1 MTEEKE
7 IGTILVHTGGSNE
20 KNSVTMPIHLS
31 TTFIQDN
38 VEGPPP
44 CVDDEY
50 SFGEGYEYQRISNP
64 TRGAFEKAMADIEK
78 GKYAVAFS
86 SGMAAISSILHLLPP
101 NSHIIAVSDLYGGTY
116 RLFEKFM
123 KPVYGMQVEYLD
135 DWKSTKLTEIIRPE
149 TSLIW
154 IETPTNPSL
163 KLIEIKRVV
172 DQVKERSEKILV
184 VVDNTFATPY
194 LQNPLEKEAD
204 VVIHSV
210 TKYIAGHSDVVM
222 GCVITNDEAIYDSLR
237 MIQRTFGAVPAPF
250 DCYMAIRGMKT
261 LHLRMEKAQ
270 ENAYIIAHFLETKT
284 DFVKKCIY
292 PGLKNYTNMD
302 IKKKQMRGD
311 GGMISFIL
319 HGENDEAIFF
329 LKQLKLFKIA
339 VSLGAVESLAEIPY
353 FMTHGSMTEEHRE
366 RLGLSKNFI
375 RLSVG
380 IEDVQDLLKDLE
392 HAFQM
397 LTQFVKKNDEQDRTL
412 FIEKNDQGQCS
423 VH

>member
-1 MTEEKE
+1 M
-7 IGTILVHTGGSNE
+7 
-20 KNSVTMPIHLS
+20 
-31 TTFIQDN
+31 
-38 VEGPPP
+38 
-44 CVDDEY
+44 
-50 SFGEGYEYQRISNP
+50 
-64 TRGAFEKAMADIEK
+64 
-78 GKYAVAFS
+78 
-86 SGMAAISSILHLLPP
+86 
-101 NSHIIAVSDLYGGTY
+101 
-116 RLFEKFM
+116 LFR
-123 KPVYGMQVEYLD
+123 
-135 DWKSTKLTEIIRPE
+135 S
-149 TSLIW
+149 SLIW

-319 HGENDEAIFF
+319 H
-329 LKQLKLFKIA
+329 
-339 VSLGAVESLAEIPY
+339 EIGRA
-353 FMTHGSMTEEHRE
+353 H
-366 RLGLSKNFI
+366 
-375 RLSVG
+375 V
-380 IEDVQDLLKDLE
+380 
-392 HAFQM
+392 
-397 LTQFVKKNDEQDRTL
+397 
-412 FIEKNDQGQCS
+412 
-423 VH
+423 